1 MSNSSTLETNKTQN
15 KKIKKPKKVFAPF
28 EYPVAYCIAGVDE
41 VGRGP
46 LVGDVVTAAVI
57 LDPENPIEGLMDS
70 KKLSEKKRQ
79 ALSIEIKEKAISWAV
94 GRATP
99 EEIDTLN
106 ILHATMLAMQRAVQG
121 LAVTPDY
128 VLVDGNRCPVFL
140 SSNALNK
147 GNIAS
152 QSVVKGDERVAEIS
166 AASILAKVVRDDEML
181 ALDTLHPEYGFAQH
195 KGYPTKAHLEKIV
208 EHGVLDCYRA
218 SFKPVAQVIAIQG
231 VLPTKVS
238 SDVTQDNG

>member
-1 MSNSSTLETNKTQN
+1 MSITSTADINKAKT
-15 KKIKKPKKVFAPF
+15 KKISKPKKIFSPF
-28 EYPVAYCIAGVDE
+28 EYPIAYCIAGVDE

-57 LDPENPIEGLMDS
+57 LDPENPIKGLMDS
-70 KKLSEKKRQ
+70 KKLSDKKRQ
-79 ALSIEIKEKAISWAV
+79 ILSVEIKEKAISWAI

-106 ILHATMLAMQRAVQG
+106 ILHATMLAMQRAVQE
-121 LAVTPDY
+121 LSVMPDY
-128 VLVDGNRCPVFL
+128 VLVDGNRCPTFMSV
-140 SSNALNK
+140 N

-152 QSVVKGDERVAEIS
+152 QAVVKGDDRVSEIS

-181 ALDTLHPEYGFAQH
+181 ALDELHPEYGFAKH
-195 KGYPTKAHLEKIV
+195 KGYPTKAHLEKII

-218 SFKPVAQVIAIQG
+218 SFKPVAKVIAMQG
-231 VLPTKVS
+231 VLPTRSNADEAQVKC
-238 SDVTQDNG
+238 

>member
-1 MSNSSTLETNKTQN
+1 MSNEAVSDTSLTPIKKVAKA
-15 KKIKKPKKVFAPF
+15 KKIFPPF
-28 EYPVAYCIAGVDE
+28 EYPIAYCIAGVDE

-70 KKLSEKKRQ
+70 KKLSDKKRQ
-79 ALSIEIKEKAISWAV
+79 LLAVEIKEKAIAWAV
-94 GRATP
+94 GRASP

-106 ILHATMLAMQRAVQG
+106 ILHATMLAMQRAVQD
-121 LAVTPDY
+121 LSVTPDY
-128 VLVDGNRCPVFL
+128 VLVDGNRCPIFMQV
-140 SSNALNK
+140 N

-152 QSVVKGDERVAEIS
+152 QSVVKGDDRVSEIS

-181 ALDTLHPEYGFAQH
+181 ALDELHPEYGFAKH

-218 SFKPVAQVIAIQG
+218 SFKPVAKVIAMQG
-231 VLPTKVS
+231 VLPTK
-238 SDVTQDNG
+238 TQQEDSQVKC